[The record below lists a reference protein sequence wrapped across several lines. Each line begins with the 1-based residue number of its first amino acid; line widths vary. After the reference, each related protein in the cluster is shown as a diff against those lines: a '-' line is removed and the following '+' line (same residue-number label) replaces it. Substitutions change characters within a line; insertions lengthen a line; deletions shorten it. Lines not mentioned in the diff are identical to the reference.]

1 MHADTFSVV
10 GQRVPPIYGVGKAT
24 GSLKFPADIILP
36 NMLWM
41 KILRSPHAHARIL
54 EVDTSEALKIPG
66 VVAVLTHKDVP
77 QVLFG
82 PYRNELYPLDEE
94 VRFVGDAV
102 AAVAAEDWNIAEEAV
117 KAIRVKYEVLPA
129 IFSPEEAAQPGATI
143 AVLHLP
149 ETSTPWWDDAG
160 DPTFLREAS
169 NVIGKAGQPTV
180 VNKRGDVEKGFQE
193 SDYVIE
199 RVFHQP
205 HVSGVAHEPRASVA
219 YCENGG
225 CTVWCSVQEP
235 YNVQDAVARVLDLP
249 HDAVRVI
256 SSTIG
261 GGFGVKV
268 GGRFAVLTALLAR
281 QTGRPVKIWFTRE
294 EETLDSHNRPALIQY
309 VKAGAKKDGSI
320 MAFRVR
326 SYMDNGY
333 WSAGIGA
340 NLAFA
345 IVTRIMDL
353 YHACPNVLWE
363 IYVTR
368 TNHPAAGPYRGRSD
382 SESHFPI
389 DTVVDELAHAA
400 GMDPIEFRLKNRIH
414 EGEDLCSAP
423 GKVMSGVG
431 VEEAVRKGAEVI
443 GWERRQKTP
452 GAAPGPKKRGIGM
465 AMVIHS
471 AGSTPLPSQAM
482 TEIDQEGRVL
492 LFSGQSDQGSEHQT
506 TLRQMVAEVLG
517 VSLSDVGGANAD
529 TSNCPHDSGPIS
541 SRTVYSTGIAATR
554 SAEDCKKKLLEQASN
569 LLEARPED
577 LELGGHRVR
586 VRGNP
591 GKEVTYGEIASGAGG
606 SLKGWG
612 YFNAQDE
619 KLFTYGF
626 AGTFAEVEVDVETGE
641 VKVLRLVSS
650 HDIGRAINPTIVE
663 GQIQGGVAQGLG
675 YAVSEGFYF
684 DPETGTVL
692 NQWFLDLKTPSIL
705 DTPDIEPVMVELGEP
720 SHPFG
725 AKGCS
730 EIPYVGVA
738 PAIANA
744 IYNATG
750 VRLRE
755 LPMTPE
761 RVLAAL
767 QEGAA

>member
-1 MHADTFSVV
+1 
-10 GQRVPPIYGVGKAT
+10 
-24 GSLKFPADIILP
+24 
-36 NMLWM
+36 MLWM

-54 EVDTSEALKIPG
+54 EVDASEALKIPG

-102 AAVAAEDWNIAEEAV
+102 AAVAAENWNIAEEAV
-117 KAIRVKYEVLPA
+117 RAIRVKYELLPA
-129 IFSPEEAAQPGATI
+129 IFNPEEAAQPGSTI

-193 SDYVIE
+193 SDVVIE
-199 RVFHQP
+199 RVFRQP
-205 HVSGVAHEPRASVA
+205 HVSGVAHEPRACVVHF
-219 YCENGG
+219 ENGG

-235 YNVQDAVARVLDLP
+235 YNVQDAVARTLDLP

-294 EETLDSHNRPALIQY
+294 EETVDSHNRPGLIQY

-320 MAFRVR
+320 MAFQVR

-333 WSAGIGA
+333 WVAGIGA

-353 YHACPNVLWE
+353 YHACPNVFWE

-389 DTVVDELAHAA
+389 DTVVDELAHAVNI
-400 GMDPIEFRLKNRIH
+400 DPIEFRLKNRIH

-423 GKVMSGVG
+423 GKIMSGVG
-431 VEEAVRKGAEVI
+431 VEEAVRKGAETI
-443 GWERRQKTP
+443 GWHRRQKAP
-452 GAAPGPKKRGIGM
+452 GSAPGPKKRGIGM

-482 TEIDQEGRVL
+482 TEIDQNGRVL
-492 LFSGQSDQGSEHQT
+492 FFSGQSDQGAEHQT
-506 TLRQMVAEVLG
+506 TLRQMVAEVLR
-517 VSLSDVGGANAD
+517 VSLSDLGGANAD

-554 SAEDCKKKLLEQASN
+554 SAEDCKKKLVEQASA

-577 LELGGHRVR
+577 LELAEHRVR
-586 VRGNP
+586 VRGN
-591 GKEVTYGEIASGAGG
+591 GKEVSYAEIANRAGG
-606 SLKGWG
+606 SIKGWG

-641 VKVLRLVSS
+641 VQVLRLVSS
-650 HDIGRAINPTIVE
+650 HDIGRAINPAIVE

-705 DTPDIEPVMVELGEP
+705 DTPDIEPVTVELGEP

-755 LPMTPE
+755 LPMTAD

-767 QEGAA
+767 QAAKAGAA

>member
-1 MHADTFSVV
+1 
-10 GQRVPPIYGVGKAT
+10 
-24 GSLKFPADIILP
+24 
-36 NMLWM
+36 MLWM
-41 KILRSPHAHARIL
+41 KIVRSPHAHARIL

-66 VVAVLTHKDVP
+66 VVAILTHKDVP

-102 AAVAAEDWNIAEEAV
+102 AAVAAEDWNIAEQAV
-117 KAIRVKYEVLPA
+117 KAIRVKYEILPA
-129 IFSPEEAAQPGATI
+129 VFSPEEAAQPGAPI

-149 ETSTPWWDDAG
+149 ETSTPWWDSAG
-160 DPTFLREAS
+160 DPSALREAS
-169 NVIGKAGQPTV
+169 NVLGKPGQPSI

-193 SDYVIE
+193 SDYVVE
-199 RVFHQP
+199 RVFRQP
-205 HVSGVAHEPRASVA
+205 HVSGVAHEPRACVVQF
-219 YCENGG
+219 ENGG

-294 EETLDSHNRPALIQY
+294 EETVDSHNRPAMIQY

-320 MAFRVR
+320 MAFKVR

-333 WSAGIGA
+333 WAAGIGA

-345 IVTRIMDL
+345 IITRIMDL

-363 IYVTR
+363 IYVSR

-400 GMDPIEFRLKNRIH
+400 RMDPIEFRLKNRIH

-431 VEEAVRKGAEVI
+431 VEEAVRKGAEAI
-443 GWERRQKTP
+443 GWNRRQKNP

-482 TEIDQEGRVL
+482 TEINQEGRVL
-492 LFSGQSDQGSEHQT
+492 FFSGQSDQGAEHQT
-506 TLRQMVAEVLG
+506 TLRQMVAEVLK
-517 VSLSDVGGANAD
+517 VSLSDLSGANAD

-554 SAEDCKKKLLEQASN
+554 SAEDCKKKLLEQAST

-577 LELGGHRVR
+577 LELGDHRVR

-591 GKEVTYGEIASGAGG
+591 SKGVSYAEIAKGTGG

-641 VKVLRLVSS
+641 VRVLRLVSS
-650 HDIGRAINPTIVE
+650 HDIGRAINPAIVE

-675 YAVSEGFYF
+675 YAVSEGFYY
-684 DPETGTVL
+684 DPESGTVL

-755 LPMTPE
+755 LPMTAE

-767 QEGAA
+767 QTAREGAA